1 MGGVRSGKG
10 VADTPASLVQTL
22 CADNSASDSV
32 ETAQLGSGSVH
43 MEPQSAQLGLD
54 ETQLGSGEA
63 QLGSD
68 NPRWAPVYHS

>member
-22 CADNSASDSV
+22 CAPSDSV